1 MTHRL
6 RILLAFAALA
16 ACSPATSPAASG
28 SIAPHGQTIILWHS
42 AEDGRRRALLA
53 QIDAFNAANP
63 WGILVVPEY
72 RGDAAQ
78 LMSALQSAVAAGRA
92 PDLALGRPLD
102 ALQLKDA
109 VVPVETYAADPVYG
123 LSEADRADLYPAA
136 LDANRNPRFDNSLV
150 SFPAGGE
157 GVVLV
162 TNSDRLAA
170 AGYLTPPDSWP
181 LFREVCLV
189 TTADRNGDRQPDVF
203 GFGLAPRSDF
213 TSAWFVSRGAPLLS
227 PDGRA
232 VGFSNEAGLRLL
244 ETLSESAQGGCI
256 FRAPGARADVEAFSA
271 GRVAMIFAS
280 TSDLPAIRDA
290 VENRSGFRWGIAPV
304 PHGRLPV
311 TFHVSGPAWIVLRST
326 SEKQLAAWLF
336 ARWFASAEQTLA
348 WALSTGQLP
357 LRASAT
363 AQLKELTA
371 DNPAYE
377 TALDLL
383 AFGHADPLV
392 PYWPDVAEAATRA
405 VLAVAAG
412 EAPSLA
418 HAQALHTVG
427 GFLQP

>member
-6 RILLAFAALA
+6 PILLALAALA
-16 ACSPATSPAASG
+16 ACGPGAAPATLG
-28 SIAPHGQTIILWHS
+28 STAPHGQTIILWHS
-42 AEDGRRRALLA
+42 AEDETRRALLA

-92 PDLALGRPLD
+92 PDLALGRSLD
-102 ALQLKDA
+102 AVQLNDA
-109 VVPVETYAADPVYG
+109 VVPAEVYAADPTYG

-136 LDANRNPRFDNSLV
+136 LDANRNPRLDNSLV

-189 TTADRNGDRQPDVF
+189 TTADRDGDRRPDVF
-203 GFGLAPRSDF
+203 GFGLAPRPNF
-213 TSAWFVSRGAPLLS
+213 ISAWFVSRGAPLLS
-227 PDGRA
+227 PDGGA
-232 VGFSNEAGLRLL
+232 AGFGNEAGLRLL
-244 ETLSESAQGGCI
+244 ETLSESAQGGCV
-256 FRAPGARADVEAFSA
+256 FPAPGAGADVEAFST

-290 VENRSGFRWGIAPV
+290 VENRGGFRWGVAPV

-311 TFHVSGPAWIVLRST
+311 TFHVSGPAWIILRST
-326 SEKQLAAWLF
+326 PEKQLAAWLF
-336 ARWFASAEQTLA
+336 ERWFAGPEQTLA
-348 WALSTGQLP
+348 WALGSGQLP

-363 AQLKELTA
+363 GQLKERSA
-371 DNPAYE
+371 DNPAY
-377 TALDLL
+377 TAALDLL

-405 VLAVAAG
+405 VLAVVAG
-412 EAPSLA
+412 ETPSLA
-418 HAQALHTVG
+418 HAQALHAVG
-427 GFLQP
+427 GLLQP